1 VTFTGTT
8 LLITV
13 PIGRKGVCDMAKHIN
28 MKLTSA
34 ELDMITRSLMLM
46 RNKLVDDEVYFK
58 EMGMDKEVERT
69 KEKLWDCEN
78 TYMSVFGQWVM

>member
-1 VTFTGTT
+1 
-8 LLITV
+8 
-13 PIGRKGVCDMAKHIN
+13 MAKHIN